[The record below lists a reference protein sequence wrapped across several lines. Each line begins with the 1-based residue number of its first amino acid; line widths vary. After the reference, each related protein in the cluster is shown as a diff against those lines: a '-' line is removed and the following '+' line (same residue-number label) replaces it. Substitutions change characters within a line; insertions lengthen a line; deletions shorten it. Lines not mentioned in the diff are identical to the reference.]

1 MVEQQTGVR
10 EMSIT
15 KGPWHIDED
24 DNRLTVRGEDNGFI
38 ADCDDGHY
46 NDEGDYIRSAY
57 AKPNARLIAAAPDL
71 LEALIQLN
79 AWAAQYS
86 KDAIGWKKVEAARA
100 AIAKAGQS

>member
-1 MVEQQTGVR
+1 
-10 EMSIT
+10 MSIT

-71 LEALIQLN
+71 YKALRQMLSGIDGPANCISVDVLLT
-79 AWAAQYS
+79 
-86 KDAIGWKKVEAARA
+86 ARA